1 LLDMDNVEWLHLDAI
16 ARVEASSE
24 DAEHPLECALAA
36 GRRTEWRASR
46 PGAQLIKIRFHQ
58 PRNVRR
64 IRLVIADPDQ
74 TRTQEFTITWSSHR
88 GERHTVAV
96 RQQFNFSPSG
106 ATTEVE
112 DYQVDL
118 PAAAA
123 LELRIVPDV
132 NGGAAVARLAEL
144 FVA

>member
-1 LLDMDNVEWLHLDAI
+1 MKEAEWLHLEAI

-24 DAEHPLECALAA
+24 DTEHPLEHALAT
-36 GRRTEWRASR
+36 GRRTEWRASQ
-46 PGAQLIKIRFHQ
+46 PGTQLIQIRFHQ
-58 PRNVRR
+58 PRDVRR

-74 TRTQEFTITWSSHR
+74 ARTQEFTITWSSQR
-88 GERHTVAV
+88 GERHRVVV

-118 PAAAA
+118 PEAAA

-132 NGGAAVARLAEL
+132 NGGAAIARLAEL
-144 FVA
+144 LVA

>member
-1 LLDMDNVEWLHLDAI
+1 MDDVEWLHLDAI
-16 ARVEASSE
+16 ARIEASSQ
-24 DAEHPLECALAA
+24 DTEHPVGHALVS
-36 GRRTEWRASR
+36 GRATEWRASQ
-46 PGAQLIKIRFHQ
+46 PGAQLIQVRFHE
-58 PRNVRR
+58 PRHVRR

-88 GERHTVAV
+88 GERHRMVV
-96 RQQFNFSPSG
+96 RQQFNFSPFG

-118 PAAAA
+118 PGAAA

-132 NGGAAVARLAEL
+132 NGGGAVARLAEL
-144 FVA
+144 LVA